1 MPEPPTPLVSLTED
15 DPLSL
20 APAYF
25 PMDAAGLLSDVEPYE
40 SVAVGLPPRV
50 VDAALLK
57 SMRQVGRDAVVRGD
71 MLWNP
76 RRCCLDRAGTAACCS
91 SR

>member
-1 MPEPPTPLVSLTED
+1 MLAVPEPPTPLVSLTED

-57 SMRQVGRDAVVRGD
+57 SMRQVGQGQGGCRGRSGA
-71 MLWNP
+71 
-76 RRCCLDRAGTAACCS
+76 RRHPVDPTPLLP
-91 SR
+91 